1 MTAQRLARELAGGQS
16 GKSSSESSSIMWS
29 PRSKILQ
36 PRLHVDGGDTTPPN
50 GAQGMLGGD
59 VRRSA
64 ATAFTNPLRPLLG
77 TVSGER
83 PWGRPPGAR
92 RCDGTRAQAN
102 ESSTPAGA
110 TELRM
115 TSIACCHGGVASRT
129 LRQGPTEVKPFADRD
144 SFVIFLPL
152 GIGRPPEEFTL
163 GPTVMTDGRR

>member
-36 PRLHVDGGDTTPPN
+36 PR
-50 GAQGMLGGD
+50 
-59 VRRSA
+59 
-64 ATAFTNPLRPLLG
+64 
-77 TVSGER
+77 
-83 PWGRPPGAR
+83 GAR

-110 TELRM
+110 TELRK